1 VAALSSCLDARKH
14 KGLWLVRID
23 DVDQGR
29 VESGAATRIVKTLR
43 RFGFEWDRTVLA
55 QSDRLCYYKSALTIL
70 RDQQSTFPCACSRR
84 DFLGNRYPG
93 TCRRGLSG
101 KKARSIRLITD
112 NQQLCFND
120 KIHGITCQNLS
131 REVGDFVLRRADGYF
146 AYHLATVVDD
156 ADQGVTH
163 IIRGYDLITSTPRQ
177 IYLQNLLGYK
187 TPIYAHVP
195 VITDSLGQKL
205 SKQTRAHPVSP
216 KEASRLLTAALR
228 ILGQN
233 PDDKLRSATISE
245 IWDWAISQ
253 WKLSSVPKKAAITLE
268 KG

>member
-1 VAALSSCLDARKH
+1 MAALSSCLDARKH

-43 RFGFEWDRTVLA
+43 SFGFEWDRNVLA

-70 RDQQSTFPCACSRR
+70 QDRQSTFPCACSRR

-205 SKQTRAHPVSP
+205 SKQTHAHPVSP

-233 PDDKLRSATISE
+233 PDDKLRFATISE